1 LENDLQNNNELRSS
15 SPSGRLGGA
24 FEYLY
29 FLGIGGI
36 GMSALARYFN
46 AMGKKVSGYDK
57 TPTKL
62 TDELIAE
69 GIDIHFED
77 NIRLIPKQ
85 IKELPYDIENIL
97 IVYTPAI
104 PKDHSEYIY
113 FSFNGF
119 NIKKRAEVLGI
130 ITDSSYTIGVAGTHG
145 KTTTSSLIAH
155 ILKTANLDPSA
166 FLGGITQNY
175 NTNLLLSDNL
185 KISNLKSQDSNLI
198 VVEADEYDRS
208 FLTLHPEMAV
218 ITSVDADHLDIYG
231 DEKFVQ
237 ESYSLFAR
245 QVKSKLILKK
255 NIESKVD
262 SGKKAITYSINQDT
276 ADYFAQHIKI
286 ENGAYHYDIVTPT
299 SILENLTLG
308 LPGLHNVENSIAAVA
323 IACQMNISE
332 DTIRKALAS
341 FKGVRRRFDYHI
353 KTDNL
358 VYIDDYA
365 HHPEE
370 LKAAISS
377 AKEMY
382 PDKKITGIFQP
393 HLFSRTRDFA
403 DDFARSLDL
412 LDECILMEIYPARE
426 LPIEGVSSKMLLD
439 KMKSANKRIVQK
451 KDLVEEISKHKLEV
465 LLTMGAGDIDTFVE
479 PITIALNKNNY

>member
-1 LENDLQNNNELRSS
+1 LDS
-15 SPSGRLGGA
+15 
-24 FEYLY
+24 YKHIY

-36 GMSALARYFN
+36 GMSALARYFK
-46 AMGKKVSGYDK
+46 AMGKNVSGYDK

-77 NIRLIPKQ
+77 HIRFIPTA
-85 IKELPYDIENIL
+85 IKELPYAIEDIL
-97 IVYTPAI
+97 IVHTPAV
-104 PKDHSEYIY
+104 PKNHSEYV
-113 FSFNGF
+113 FFQLNGF
-119 NIKKRAEVLGI
+119 AIKKRAEVLGMI
-130 ITDSSYTIGVAGTHG
+130 ADASRTVAVAGTHG

-155 ILKTANLDPSA
+155 ILKCANLDPSA

-175 NTNLLLSDNL
+175 NTNLLLSSSL
-185 KISNLKSQDSNLI
+185 KTNNEQLIKNNLI

-237 ESYSLFAR
+237 ESYSLFAC
-245 QVKSKLILKK
+245 QVRSKLILKK
-255 NIESKVD
+255 SIEAKVD
-262 SGKKAITYSINQDT
+262 SGKQAITYSVSDDT
-276 ADYFAQHIKI
+276 ADYFAQDIRI
-286 ENGAYHYDIVTPT
+286 ESGAYHYEIVTPT
-299 SILENLTLG
+299 TIFYKMTLG

-323 IACQMNISE
+323 IACQLNISE
-332 DTIRKALAS
+332 EIIREALAS
-341 FKGVRRRFDYHI
+341 FSGVKRRFDYHI
-353 KTDNL
+353 KTDKL

-370 LKAAISS
+370 LRATISS
-377 AKEMY
+377 AREMY
-382 PDKKITGIFQP
+382 PNKKITGIFQP
-393 HLFSRTRDFA
+393 HLFTRTRDFA

-412 LDECILMEIYPARE
+412 LDECILMEVYPARE
-426 LPIEGVSSKMLLD
+426 LPIEGVSSQMLLD
-439 KMKSANKRIVQK
+439 KMKLANKSICQK
-451 KDLVEEISKHKLEV
+451 KDLVEEISNRSIEV

-479 PITIALNKNNY
+479 PIKNKLIA